1 MQNQRINFSFLLTAV
16 IFIMYS
22 CNTNPTKLTNETPTM
37 GNIKIAADD
46 SYQLLTEAELYTF
59 HSFYKAAKI
68 TPIYASE
75 DSILK
80 LFLKDSVR
88 LMITSRKLT
97 ENEIAYLHEQL
108 YYPITTKIAYD
119 ALAFII
125 NRSNP
130 DSLIRYDA
138 IKNIFLGKSSKW
150 RQINPKSKLNDIK
163 VVFDNPGSNN
173 VQMIMK
179 KFNISGSLPN
189 YCYAVSNNSQVIDYV
204 ENHPNAMGI
213 LSVNWISDPQ
223 DSISHMFL
231 KKIRVVLVT
240 SEYDSDGSE
249 FYSPHPGYIANN
261 SYPFVREVYTISR
274 ETFSG
279 LGTGFIAF
287 VTHDQGQR
295 IVLRSGMVPATEPV
309 RLIEIKKN

>member
-1 MQNQRINFSFLLTAV
+1 MPKQKCKTGLQCIVV
-16 IFIMYS
+16 IFLVYS
-22 CNTNPTKLTNETPTM
+22 CNTNPTKSIDETPTM

-46 SYQLLTEAELYTF
+46 SYHLLTEAELYTF
-59 HSFYKAAKI
+59 HAFYKAAKI

-80 LFLKDSVR
+80 LFMKDSVR

-97 ENEIAYLHEQL
+97 DNEIAYLHEQL
-108 YYPITTKIAYD
+108 IYPVTTKIAND

-130 DSLIRYDA
+130 DSLIRYNT
-138 IKNIFLGKSSKW
+138 IKDIFIGKASKW
-150 RQINPKSKLNDIK
+150 KQINPKSKLTDIK

-173 VQMIMK
+173 VQLIMK
-179 KFNISGSLPN
+179 KFDISGSLPK
-189 YCYAVSNNSQVIDYV
+189 YCYSVTKNSEVIDYV
-204 ENHPNAMGI
+204 ESHPNAMGI

-223 DSISHMFL
+223 DSISHTFL

-240 SEYDSDGSE
+240 SEYDSEGSD

-261 SYPFVREVYTISR
+261 SYPFVRDVYTISR
-274 ETFSG
+274 ETFPG
-279 LGTGFIAF
+279 LGSGFIAF

-295 IVLRSGMVPATEPV
+295 IVLRSGMVPATAPV
-309 RLIEIKKN
+309 RLIQIEKK